1 MLLRIKNVSEKNSEK
16 ENLSGSNRM
25 RILIK
30 TPTKPLKPFNR
41 CPQKRSDVSDLICLV
56 NQLYYEIKESTLE
69 IRSLTFCGAV
79 VAEE

>member
-1 MLLRIKNVSEKNSEK
+1 MFSKKKSRQNALLLGNACWGSSPD
-16 ENLSGSNRM
+16 LSLLPN
-25 RILIK
+25 
-30 TPTKPLKPFNR
+30 F